1 MLLCRIIVRLP
12 DRPGSL
18 GRITTLLGR
27 LGADIHQML
36 VVDRANDRATDEFI
50 VALPG
55 LVVYRQLA
63 DLLEEID
70 DVSVLGLWPVDHL
83 AEDRPPAIRPRAEE
97 IAAPVGAPAAE
108 AITPPVVATG

>member
-36 VVDRANDRATDEFI
+36 VVERESDRATDEFV

-70 DVSVLGLWPVDHL
+70 GVSVLGLWPVDHL
-83 AEDRPPAIRPRAEE
+83 AEDRPPAIRPRPEE
-97 IAAPVGAPAAE
+97 VAAVAAVPPA
-108 AITPPVVATG
+108 G